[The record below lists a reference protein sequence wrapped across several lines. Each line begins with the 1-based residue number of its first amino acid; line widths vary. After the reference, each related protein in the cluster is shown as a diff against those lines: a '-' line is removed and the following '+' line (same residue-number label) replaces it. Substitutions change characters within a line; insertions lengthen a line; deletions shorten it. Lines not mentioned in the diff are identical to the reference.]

1 MCPIGGAV
9 TIAAEPSRHKALREQ
24 LEERHRA
31 AVDPLDAQIAD
42 TMRARSDVTEP
53 GDAADLGTQMA
64 ETERMELVTAAM
76 RQQVAR
82 LQDALERHETGGYG
96 QCVRCGKDIPA
107 ERLQAMPWA
116 VHCVPCQQQTDR
128 R

>member
-1 MCPIGGAV
+1 M
-9 TIAAEPSRHKALREQ
+9 TIAAEPSRYKALREQ

-31 AVDPLDAQIAD
+31 AVEQLDVQIAD
-42 TMRARSDVTEP
+42 AMRVRSDATEP

-64 ETERMELVTAAM
+64 ETARMELVTAAM

-82 LQDALERHETGGYG
+82 LQDALDRHETGGYG
-96 QCVRCGKDIPA
+96 QCERCGKDIPA

-116 VHCVPCQQQTDR
+116 AYCVPCRQQTDR